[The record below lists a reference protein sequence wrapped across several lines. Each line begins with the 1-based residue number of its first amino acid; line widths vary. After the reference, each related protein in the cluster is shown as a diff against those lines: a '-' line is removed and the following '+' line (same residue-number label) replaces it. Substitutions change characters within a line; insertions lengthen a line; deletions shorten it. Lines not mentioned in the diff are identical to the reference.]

1 MFFAPHSIKD
11 YHLTVTPPFLVLVAL
26 RSEVGM
32 LSKFASTKLFTV
44 FLALVLIFG
53 SALKP
58 TTTFAQSQSRSKTK
72 SNRPAGSTARTN
84 IPPEV
89 AIQPA
94 LQEFRAEFAQGKYEM
109 AAMTLN
115 DNAGHF
121 YDQNA
126 FDRAMLL
133 YLMFANFA
141 DPFITIDPADGPQ
154 ETIRKSL
161 IIKDVS
167 RNYAKFMLNTLQVHP
182 NLCSTTNCM
191 ERAWQMTERVKS
203 RLLRVDLINAAM
215 SRLNATER
223 QKVQQLIEATKTERT
238 ERNKQRVVSG
248 NLLGPTAADKR
259 IDDID
264 SEIST
269 RLPEYADL
277 AGGIPSLQRVRD
289 TLADNETFLSFLY
302 TNNGRKVYVFK
313 LEKNQ
318 PLDAKSV
325 VIKTEMLTLPLY
337 DSIERIKEKI
347 TAGASLREISGP
359 CLSDDQGNE
368 VCGLQGIYTKLIA
381 PLKLTPHR
389 RLIVATDLNLSALP
403 FDIMPTAEGALM
415 MDTFDITYVPSATVF
430 YYLRQRRTSTRQ
442 RTANFQSKYAGF
454 GYSGREGNNLIHTET
469 EITNAARYF
478 PNDLKVPNAT
488 EDDLYQH
495 SADIANARFLHFAT
509 HNYFEPG
516 VDASFYLLFGA
527 GGKLNGHLTS
537 EKIITS
543 LRNRADL
550 AVLSSCETAQANDN
564 YRMGTATPLD
574 PNKNGDY
581 VQGIFSDCVCSYG
594 ESFSNLSGAFFAA
607 GTKRLLLTQWKIRDD
622 ALTEEFI
629 SKFFWSLSNG
639 SQPAEALRETKNKMK
654 TEAPLVWAGFMLAG
668 D

>member
-1 MFFAPHSIKD
+1 MPSQLPFPKRITVL
-11 YHLTVTPPFLVLVAL
+11 LTIILL
-26 RSEVGM
+26 
-32 LSKFASTKLFTV
+32 
-44 FLALVLIFG
+44 FG
-53 SALKP
+53 SSVNLSISR
-58 TTTFAQSQSRSKTK
+58 AQSQSRNRTK
-72 SNRPAGSTARTN
+72 PSTSRQRPPVSTTRPN
-84 IPPEV
+84 ISPEA

-94 LQEFRAEFAQGKYEM
+94 LQEFRAVFNEGRYEM

-115 DNAGHF
+115 DSAGQF
-121 YDQNA
+121 YDQNK
-126 FDRAMLL
+126 FEPAMLL

-141 DPFITIDPADGPQ
+141 DPFITIDPADSPQ

-182 NLCSTTNCM
+182 NLCKTTNCM
-191 ERAWQMTERVKS
+191 ELAWQMTERVKS

-215 SRLNATER
+215 SRLTPTDR
-223 QKVQQLIEATKTERT
+223 QKVQQLIDTTKTERT
-238 ERNKQRVVSG
+238 ERNRQRVVSG
-248 NLLGPTAADKR
+248 NLLGPTSADKR
-259 IDDID
+259 IENID
-264 SEIST
+264 SEISKS
-269 RLPEYADL
+269 LPEYADL
-277 AGGIPSLQRVRD
+277 AGEIPSLQRIRD

-318 PLDAKSV
+318 PLDPKSV
-325 VIKTEMLTLPLY
+325 VIKTEILTLPLY
-337 DSIERIKEKI
+337 DSIDWIKKKI
-347 TAGASLREISGP
+347 TAGASLKEISGP
-359 CLSDDQGNE
+359 CVSDDQSNE

-403 FDIMPTAEGALM
+403 FDIMPTPDGKLM

-478 PNDLKVPNAT
+478 PNALKVPNAT

-543 LRNRADL
+543 LKNHADL
-550 AVLSSCETAQANDN
+550 TVLSSCETAQANDN
-564 YRMGTATPLD
+564 YRMGTSTPLD
-574 PNKNGDY
+574 PQKNGEY
-581 VQGIFSDCVCSYG
+581 VQAIFSGCVCSYG

-607 GTKRLLLTQWKIRDD
+607 GSKELLLTQWKIRDD
-622 ALTEEFI
+622 ALTEEFV
-629 SKFFWSLSNG
+629 SKLFGSLSREV
-639 SQPAEALRETKNKMK
+639 QPAEALKEAKGKMK
-654 TEAPLVWAGFMLAG
+654 DQLPMVWAGFMLAG